1 MKNVSQLALPF
12 GSENRVKIHTVTA
25 STASPLKSLVNANE
39 LKILSISNKDDVLLN
54 VIIELG
60 ARYLNESSSNRTE
73 LTNPMS
79 VHDFSKD
86 HLRHMQNVGFL
97 LILVDTKHQ
106 VTHVCCFES
115 VPSLS
120 TILRRTVARTAAAF
134 FVARK
139 ATGQPDLTEPDRN
152 FLKKLE
158 DGGDTIGI
166 DLLDYLVC
174 NESQY
179 VSAREQ
185 GLL

>member
-1 MKNVSQLALPF
+1 MKNVSQLTLPF
-12 GSENRVKIHTVTA
+12 RSENRVKIHAITA
-25 STASPLKSLVNANE
+25 STSSPLKSLVNANE
-39 LKILSISNKDDVLLN
+39 LKSLGISNKDDVLLN
-54 VIIELG
+54 AIMELG
-60 ARYLNESSSNRTE
+60 ARYLKEASSSRTE

-86 HLRHMQNVGFL
+86 RLQHEQNVSFL

-106 VTHVCCFES
+106 VTHVCCFEGI
-115 VPSLS
+115 PSAS
-120 TILRRTVARTAAAF
+120 TALRRAVARTAAAF

-152 FLKKLE
+152 FLKELE

>member
-1 MKNVSQLALPF
+1 MKNASQLALPF
-12 GSENRVKIHTVTA
+12 GSENRVKIRAVTS
-25 STASPLKSLVNANE
+25 STSSPLKSLVNGTE
-39 LKILSISNKDDVLLN
+39 LRALGISSTDDALLN
-54 VIIELG
+54 AIMELG
-60 ARYLNESSSNRTE
+60 ARYLNESSTNRTE

-86 HLRHMQNVGFL
+86 RLQHEQNASFL

-106 VTHVCCFES
+106 VTHACCFEN

-139 ATGQPDLTEPDRN
+139 ATSQPDLTEPDRN
-152 FLKKLE
+152 FLKELE

>member
-1 MKNVSQLALPF
+1 MKNTSQLALPF

-25 STASPLKSLVNANE
+25 STASPLKSLVHASE
-39 LKILSISNKDDVLLN
+39 LRTLGISNKDDVLLN
-54 VIIELG
+54 VIMELG
-60 ARYLNESSSNRTE
+60 ARYLKESSSSRTE
-73 LTNPMS
+73 LTNPVS

-86 HLRHMQNVGFL
+86 RLQHEQNVSFL

-106 VTHVCCFES
+106 VTHVCRFERI
-115 VPSLS
+115 PSAS
-120 TILRRTVARTAAAF
+120 TALRRAVARTAAAF

-139 ATGQPDLTEPDRN
+139 ATGQPNLTKSDKN
-152 FLKKLE
+152 FLKELE

-179 VSAREQ
+179 VSARER
-185 GLL
+185 GLV